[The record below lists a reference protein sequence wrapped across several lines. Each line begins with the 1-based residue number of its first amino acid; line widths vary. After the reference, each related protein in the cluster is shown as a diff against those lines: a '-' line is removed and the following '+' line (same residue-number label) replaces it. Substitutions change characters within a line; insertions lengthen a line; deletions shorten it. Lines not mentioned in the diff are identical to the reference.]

1 MMQIVID
8 EKAGP
13 CGGVKR
19 VIKLAE
25 QKLAAGE
32 KIASRG
38 EVIHN
43 SVEISRLEK
52 LGLKTAPE
60 DSIKHTDDTGQ
71 PHKLLIRAHGATPAV
86 FQQADRE
93 GVEVIDGTCPVV
105 TRSQKLARKYHE
117 QGYQVV
123 VVGKPKHPEVIA
135 IVGHCDNQ
143 ARVVHQEADIARLD
157 ADRPTFVLAQTTI
170 DEAYFNKMLAAIERH
185 VHTVEQR
192 NTICAFVSNRKEQLR
207 AFAAECDV
215 ILLVGGK
222 NSSNTRVMFDDC
234 HAVNP
239 RSYWI
244 ETAADIEPGWLKD
257 DDTVGI
263 SGSASTPG
271 WLLEQIAA
279 ELRRRFMH

>member
-1 MMQIVID
+1 MRIVID

-25 QKLAAGE
+25 QKLNAGE
-32 KIASRG
+32 KVASRG

-43 SVEISRLEK
+43 SIEIARLEK
-52 LGLKTAPE
+52 LGLKTAAE
-60 DSIKHTDDTGQ
+60 HSVKHTDQSGQ
-71 PHKLLIRAHGATPAV
+71 VHKLLIRAHGATPDV
-86 FQQADRE
+86 FAQAENED
-93 GVEVIDGTCPVV
+93 VEVIDGTCPVV
-105 TRSQKLARKYHE
+105 TRSQKLARKYFE

-143 ARVVHQEADIARLD
+143 AAVVHQETDIPKLD
-157 ADRPTFVLAQTTI
+157 AGRPTFVLAQTTI
-170 DEAYFNKMLAAIERH
+170 DEDYFNTMLAAIEQH
-185 VHTVEQR
+185 VRVVEQR
-192 NTICAFVSNRKEQLR
+192 NTICAFVSNRKDQLR

-234 HAVNP
+234 RLVNP

-244 ETAADIEPGWLKD
+244 ETAADIDPTWLKES
-257 DDTVGI
+257 DTVGI

-271 WLLEQIAA
+271 WLLERIAA
-279 ELRRRFMH
+279 ELHAQVT

>member
-1 MMQIVID
+1 MHIVID

-52 LGLKTAPE
+52 LGLKTAAE
-60 DSIKHTDDTGQ
+60 DSIKHIDDSGQ

-86 FQQADRE
+86 FDEADRQ

-143 ARVVHQEADIARLD
+143 ARVVHQETDIARLD
-157 ADRPTFVLAQTTI
+157 TDRPTFVLAQTTI
-170 DEAYFNKMLAAIERH
+170 DENYFNTMLAAIARH
-185 VHTVEQR
+185 VHIVEQR
-192 NTICAFVSNRKEQLR
+192 NTICAFVSNRKDQLR
-207 AFAAECDV
+207 AFAAGCDV
-215 ILLVGGK
+215 VLLVGGK

-234 HAVNP
+234 RAVNP

-244 ETAADIEPGWLKD
+244 ETAADIELGWLED

-271 WLLEQIAA
+271 WLLEQIAV
-279 ELRRRFMH
+279 ELRRRFMR